1 MIETLL
7 IAFIQGITEFIPVS
21 SSLHIIIFSDFL
33 GIEKNILNSVA
44 LHFGSLIALIAYF
57 YNDKNFLLVFKNYK
71 FLFNLFIFSVL
82 PVFLIGFLFYSILSL
97 DLKIGLISV
106 MGTFIFGVILIFT
119 DKLKSN
125 DHSLYSVSR
134 KKLFI
139 IGLFNC
145 LALIPGVSR
154 SASIIIGSRFMGL
167 DFENSI
173 RLSLI
178 LSLPVISG
186 AFFLTIIK
194 NLNNSDFAIYEIL
207 INVLFSFLISYYSIK
222 IFYKFSSKKGFKVF
236 GLYRIVL
243 SLFLIVYYF

>member
-21 SSLHIIIFSDFL
+21 SSLHIIIFSDLL
-33 GIEKNILNSVA
+33 GIKKNILNSVA
-44 LHFGSLIALIAYF
+44 LHFGSLIALIVYF
-57 YNDKNFLLVFKNYK
+57 YNDKEFLLVFKNYK
-71 FLFNLFIFSVL
+71 FLFNLFIYSVI

-97 DLKIGLISV
+97 DLKIGLISI
-106 MGTFIFGVILIFT
+106 MGTLIFGIILIFT
-119 DKLKSN
+119 DKLKSDN
-125 DHSLYSVSR
+125 HSLYDISK
-134 KKLFI
+134 KKLFV

-154 SASIIIGSRFMGL
+154 SASIIVGSRFMGL

-194 NLNNSDFAIYEIL
+194 SMNNVDFAIYEIL
-207 INVLFSFLISYYSIK
+207 INVLFSFFISYYSIK
-222 IFYKFSSKKGFKVF
+222 VFYRFSSKRGFKVF
-236 GLYRIVL
+236 GLYRIAL
-243 SLFLIVYYF
+243 SLFLVFYYF

>member
-21 SSLHIIIFSDFL
+21 SSLHIIIFSDLL
-33 GIEKNILNSVA
+33 GIKKNILNSVA
-44 LHFGSLIALIAYF
+44 LHFGSLIALIVYF
-57 YNDKNFLLVFKNYK
+57 YNDKEFLLVFKNYK
-71 FLFNLFIFSVL
+71 FLFNLFIYSVI

-97 DLKIGLISV
+97 DLKIGLISI
-106 MGTFIFGVILIFT
+106 MGTLIFGIILIFT
-119 DKLKSN
+119 DKLKSDN
-125 DHSLYSVSR
+125 HSLYDISK
-134 KKLFI
+134 KKLFV

-154 SASIIIGSRFMGL
+154 SASIIVGSRFMGL
-167 DFENSI
+167 NFENSI

-194 NLNNSDFAIYEIL
+194 SMNNVDFAIYEIL
-207 INVLFSFLISYYSIK
+207 INVLFSFFISYYSIK
-222 IFYKFSSKKGFKVF
+222 VFYRFSSKRGFKVF
-236 GLYRIVL
+236 GLYRIAL
-243 SLFLIVYYF
+243 SLLLVFYYF

>member
-71 FLFNLFIFSVL
+71 FLFNLFLFSVL

-119 DKLKSN
+119 VEKLME
-125 DHSLYSVSR
+125 
-134 KKLFI
+134 I
-139 IGLFNC
+139 C
-145 LALIPGVSR
+145 LA
-154 SASIIIGSRFMGL
+154 
-167 DFENSI
+167 EQ
-173 RLSLI
+173 
-178 LSLPVISG
+178 
-186 AFFLTIIK
+186 K
-194 NLNNSDFAIYEIL
+194 NLP
-207 INVLFSFLISYYSIK
+207 
-222 IFYKFSSKKGFKVF
+222 
-236 GLYRIVL
+236 
-243 SLFLIVYYF
+243 

>member
-21 SSLHIIIFSDFL
+21 SSLHIIIFGDLL
-33 GIEKNILNSVA
+33 GIKKNILNSVA
-44 LHFGSLIALIAYF
+44 LHFGSLIALIVYF
-57 YNDKNFLLVFKNYK
+57 YNDKEFLLVFKNYK
-71 FLFNLFIFSVL
+71 FLFNLFIYSVL

-97 DLKIGLISV
+97 DLKIGLISI
-106 MGTFIFGVILIFT
+106 MGTLIFGIILIFT
-119 DKLKSN
+119 DKLKSDN
-125 DHSLYSVSR
+125 HSLYDISK
-134 KKLFI
+134 KKLFV

-154 SASIIIGSRFMGL
+154 SASIIVGSRFMGL
-167 DFENSI
+167 NFENSI

-194 NLNNSDFAIYEIL
+194 SMNNVDFAIYEIL
-207 INVLFSFLISYYSIK
+207 INVLFSFFISYYSIK
-222 IFYKFSSKKGFKVF
+222 VFYRFSSKRGFKVF
-236 GLYRIVL
+236 GLYRIAL
-243 SLFLIVYYF
+243 SLLLVFYYF

>member
-125 DHSLYSVSR
+125 DHSLYSVS
-134 KKLFI
+134 I

-207 INVLFSFLISYYSIK
+207 INVFFSFFISYYSIK
-222 IFYKFSSKKGFKVF
+222 IFYRFSSKKGFKVF

>member
-21 SSLHIIIFSDFL
+21 SSLHIIIFSDLL
-33 GIEKNILNSVA
+33 GIKKNILNSVA
-44 LHFGSLIALIAYF
+44 LHFGSLIALIVYF
-57 YNDKNFLLVFKNYK
+57 YNDKKFLIIFKNYK
-71 FLFNLFIFSVL
+71 FLFNLFIFSVI
-82 PVFLIGFLFYSILSL
+82 PVFLIGFLFYSFLSL
-97 DLKIGLISV
+97 DLKIGLISI
-106 MGTFIFGVILIFT
+106 MGTLIFGIILIFT

-125 DHSLYSVSR
+125 NYNLYDVSK
-134 KKLFI
+134 KKLFV

-154 SASIIIGSRFMGL
+154 SASIIVGSRFMGL

-194 NLNNSDFAIYEIL
+194 NLNNADFAIYEIL
-207 INVLFSFLISYYSIK
+207 INILFSFFISYYSIK
-222 IFYKFSSKKGFKVF
+222 VFYRFSTKKGFKVF
-236 GLYRIVL
+236 GLYRVVL
-243 SLFLIVYYF
+243 SLFLVVYYF

>member
-21 SSLHIIIFSDFL
+21 SSLHIIIFSDLL
-33 GIEKNILNSVA
+33 GIKKNILNSVA
-44 LHFGSLIALIAYF
+44 LHFGSLIALIVYF
-57 YNDKNFLLVFKNYK
+57 YNDKEFLLVFKNYK
-71 FLFNLFIFSVL
+71 FLFNLFIYSVI

-97 DLKIGLISV
+97 DLKIGLISI
-106 MGTFIFGVILIFT
+106 MGTLIFGIILIFT
-119 DKLKSN
+119 DKLKSDN
-125 DHSLYSVSR
+125 HSLYDISK
-134 KKLFI
+134 KKLFV

-154 SASIIIGSRFMGL
+154 SASIIVGSRFMGL
-167 DFENSI
+167 NFENSI

-194 NLNNSDFAIYEIL
+194 SMNNVDFAIYEIL
-207 INVLFSFLISYYSIK
+207 INVLFSFFISYYSIK
-222 IFYKFSSKKGFKVF
+222 VFYRFSSKRGFKVF
-236 GLYRIVL
+236 GLYRIAL
-243 SLFLIVYYF
+243 SLFLVFYYF

>member
-119 DKLKSN
+119 DKLFSIN
-125 DHSLYSVSR
+125 
-134 KKLFI
+134 
-139 IGLFNC
+139 
-145 LALIPGVSR
+145 SR
-154 SASIIIGSRFMGL
+154 S
-167 DFENSI
+167 
-173 RLSLI
+173 
-178 LSLPVISG
+178 
-186 AFFLTIIK
+186 
-194 NLNNSDFAIYEIL
+194 
-207 INVLFSFLISYYSIK
+207 
-222 IFYKFSSKKGFKVF
+222 
-236 GLYRIVL
+236 
-243 SLFLIVYYF
+243 